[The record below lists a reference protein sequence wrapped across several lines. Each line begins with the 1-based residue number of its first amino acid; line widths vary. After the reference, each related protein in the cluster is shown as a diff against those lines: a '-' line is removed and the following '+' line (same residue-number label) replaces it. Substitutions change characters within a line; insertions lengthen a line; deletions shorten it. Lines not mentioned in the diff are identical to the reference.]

1 MFLNL
6 LAFHKAILIFGF
18 RDSPQPIP
26 MTDGNYWRVVLV
38 AVPIVGAAV
47 TTFFFLL
54 RLYSRL
60 LTKKQLDIGDL
71 LMFFGLLFSY
81 GVTIST
87 IIGE

>member
-1 MFLNL
+1 
-6 LAFHKAILIFGF
+6 
-18 RDSPQPIP
+18 

-47 TTFFFLL
+47 ATFLFLL

-60 LTKKQLDIGDL
+60 LTKKHQLDIGDL